1 MNYTSQQKAAPVV
14 ALVVML
20 LAVGYSLIPFQFADA
35 IDCGAPLLGAEA
47 KTETAPS
54 TGFIKPKE
62 DCLASGKSRLT
73 VSGVIAFVAVLT
85 AAAAV
90 GLRPL
95 SAECNSGSHDDCR
108 YWWPA
113 GVLGSVGDRLGC
125 QCDCHAGTSW

>member
-1 MNYTSQQKAAPVV
+1 MNYTSQQKAAPAI

-20 LAVGYSLIPFQFADA
+20 VAIGYSLIPFQFAGV
-35 IDCGAPLLGAEA
+35 IDCGPPLLGADA

-54 TGFIKPKE
+54 AGFIRPEE

-73 VSGVIAFVAVLT
+73 VSGVIAFLAVLT

-95 SAECNSGSHDDCR
+95 SKECNSGNHDDCKD
-108 YWWPA
+108 WWPMMA
-113 GVLGSVGDRLGC
+113 GPVGQRLAC
-125 QCDCHAGTSW
+125 QCECHAGTDW